1 MEGFPTFE
9 YPGCMNGPLIFL
21 RMFLSL
27 IFLISS
33 ILPPVATGGLFA
45 APPLPALLTP
55 LEVVN
60 ARSAKPFERYG
71 IDWDGHCYSCNVAE
85 LQVMDSVLWL
95 RNVCDSNLK
104 QPLRLLSLQHN
115 GAQVILRCREAV
127 LVLEKMNEAPVY
139 RLTQPVPLRVSEKLQ
154 LRSFYT
160 DKSRITRFAVH
171 DCGDFDG

>member
-1 MEGFPTFE
+1 
-9 YPGCMNGPLIFL
+9 
-21 RMFLSL
+21 MFLSL

-33 ILPPVATGGLFA
+33 IFPAAVPGGHAPAPSLPP
-45 APPLPALLTP
+45 LLTP

-71 IDWDGHCYSCNVAE
+71 IDRDAHCYSCNVAE

-104 QPLRLLSLQHN
+104 QPLRLLSVQYN

-139 RLTQPVPLRVSEKLQ
+139 RLTQPVPARVSEKLQ